1 MGRGKGSE
9 RKQRHCGYNRPHQPH
24 VYSGEKNKD
33 QGEAGA
39 RKYWCPGREVVADA
53 STAPHRHVWESDRDM
68 PVMRGEDGK
77 PYVLFSPYDENPT
90 WEGPLECRCGKSKW
104 LTKGRYKPKETV
116 RFPHADALERIT
128 ALKAKLDSGGPEAL
142 DEQDKAE
149 LEAIAADIIR
159 VLQPLMDQL
168 QKMGEMI
175 VKMIQSFL
183 DSLSQETV
191 AYLAELG
198 KSIGEKPDHVD
209 TIELYEEGTLIAT
222 HVLTPTPAPAAS
234 ATAILSDEDQM
245 LSEPIT
251 SPAEISVEVPQVR
264 LQPGHAIVGGR
275 IISLDDLPI
284 ARAQRFGRASE
295 Y

>member
-1 MGRGKGSE
+1 MARGKGSE

-24 VYSGEKNKD
+24 VYSGEKERE
-33 QGEAGA
+33 QGKAGA
-39 RKYWCPGREVVADA
+39 RKYWCPGRAEATAEAAHKHLWEFGPVFKDNGPDA
-53 STAPHRHVWESDRDM
+53 PGD
-68 PVMRGEDGK
+68 
-77 PYVLFSPYDENPT
+77 LFN
-90 WEGPLECRCGKSKW
+90 GPFECSCGKSVW
-104 LTKGRYKPKETV
+104 LKDGVLESAQ

-159 VLQPLMDQL
+159 VLQPLMDQM

-222 HVLTPTPAPAAS
+222 HVLTPTPAPAAP

-284 ARAQRFGRASE
+284 ARAQRFGRSSE